1 MSSGRSDFQT
11 PPKTMRLLL
20 ADDQTLVRQ
29 GLMRLLA
36 LAHDIELLT
45 EAADGEEAL
54 ALIRLL
60 RPDIV
65 LLDVRMP
72 RLSGLEVLRTLR
84 AEGNAVPVVLLST
97 FSDEATALSG
107 LRLGAPF
114 LLKDVDFEVLLQTL
128 RATISGERVIH
139 SVVSRSLHQAPA
151 SSQSLLTARELE
163 VLRLMAGGYSNKQ
176 IALALGLQE
185 GTIKNHVSSILLKLE
200 VHDRIRAVLS
210 ALELGML

>member
-1 MSSGRSDFQT
+1 
-11 PPKTMRLLL
+11 MRLLL

-29 GLMRLLA
+29 GLMRLLS
-36 LAHDIELLT
+36 LAQDVELLA

-54 ALIRLL
+54 ALIRTLH
-60 RPDIV
+60 PDIV

-72 RLSGLEVLRTLR
+72 RLGGLDVLRTLR
-84 AEGNAVPVVLLST
+84 AEGNTVAVVLLST
-97 FSDEATALSG
+97 FGDEATALSG

-128 RATISGERVIH
+128 RAATNGELVIH
-139 SVVSRSLHQAPA
+139 SMISRSLHPTTSV
-151 SSQSLLTARELE
+151 SSSTTLTPREQE

-210 ALELGML
+210 ALDLGLL